1 MELSH
6 LPAGTLMRRFFIER
20 SAIAEGV
27 ATIEGELFRHL
38 VAVLRLR
45 PGARLILADGEGGE
59 YGGVLD
65 SVAEGRALVRIE
77 ERVAAATAGRS
88 LPITLLQGLPKGE
101 KMELILQ
108 KGTELGAARFVP
120 VLTARAVPRLA
131 GDRAAARVGRWER
144 IVREAARQCRRPDIP
159 AVGEIV
165 PLAGALAACREELKL
180 LLWEEESEQGV
191 RELLESVPPP
201 ASVAILVGPEGG
213 LSAEEAAQAAAA
225 GFIPV
230 SLGPRILRTETA
242 GLALLAILQY
252 VWGDLGIR

>member
-1 MELSH
+1 
-6 LPAGTLMRRFFIER
+6 MRRFFVER
-20 SAIAEGV
+20 SAIADGV
-27 ATIEGELFRHL
+27 ATIEGELYRHL

-65 SVAEGRALVRIE
+65 TVAEGRALVRVGG
-77 ERVAAATAGRS
+77 RVAASPTGATP
-88 LPITLLQGLPKGE
+88 LLTLLQGIPKGE

-120 VLTARAVPRLA
+120 VLTSRAVPRLS
-131 GDRAAARVGRWER
+131 GDKAAARVGRWER

-159 AVGEIV
+159 AVGGIV
-165 PLAGALAACREELKL
+165 PLAGALAACGEELKL
-180 LLWEEESEQGV
+180 LLWEGESGQGV
-191 RELLESVPPP
+191 RELLESVSPP
-201 ASVAILVGPEGG
+201 ASVALLVGPEGG

-252 VWGDLGIR
+252 VWGDLGSR